1 MEDACRIDSSTIRN
15 ISYGIIIDLD
25 RMFAYTYIEILEI
38 ALIEMPN
45 TTLIDVTDGI
55 IMATRHY

>member
-25 RMFAYTYIEILEI
+25 RMFVYTYIEILEI
-38 ALIEMPN
+38 ALIEKP
-45 TTLIDVTDGI
+45 TLLDVTAGI
-55 IMATRHY
+55 VKATWHY